1 MPIIMATVDTDK
13 DNLNHNV
20 SSDEEEFCDADEG
33 DILVVID
40 SDRDENLVL
49 EVEAMNDFMANDE
62 GSNHDSEDDAD
73 EVHIYVP
80 ENDGVAVSSEGTK
93 KSKRDLLNYAISA
106 TTRPISF
113 KRIF

>member
-40 SDRDENLVL
+40 SDRDE
-49 EVEAMNDFMANDE
+49 
-62 GSNHDSEDDAD
+62 S
-73 EVHIYVP
+73 
-80 ENDGVAVSSEGTK
+80 
-93 KSKRDLLNYAISA
+93 
-106 TTRPISF
+106 
-113 KRIF
+113 